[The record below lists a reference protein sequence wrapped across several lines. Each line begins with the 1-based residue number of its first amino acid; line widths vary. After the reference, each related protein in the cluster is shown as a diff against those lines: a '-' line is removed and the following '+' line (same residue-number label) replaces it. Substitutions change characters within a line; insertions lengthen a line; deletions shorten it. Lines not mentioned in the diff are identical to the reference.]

1 MKLRTALLSALAA
14 AVVLASSALLA
25 ATAAKNQPGRL
36 VIVMVWD
43 GLRPDFVTRAETP
56 NLYAMEHEGVD
67 FAHSHALYPTVTMVN
82 AGALS
87 TGAMPGETGILGDSM
102 YLAPAL
108 KRAGAPILASPQFHR
123 LLSRPLGLEDAPMLE
138 QLNGARGF
146 AGRLLGLDTVAQEVE
161 REGGYLAVVG
171 KEGPAFL
178 WDNRVG
184 SVKNGRDSLM
194 APHKDYLFATDSLVE
209 PKAVAHEIKAAMPPA
224 ARRDGVLYAARDD
237 YFTKVVDERA
247 IPAARSAA
255 LAGRPAMVVL
265 WLHNPDITQHIAGLG
280 TAAAIA
286 ALKNCD
292 DDLGRLRAAIHAAG
306 MDAHTDLIVVS
317 DHGFATIRLRI
328 DLNGMLAAA
337 GIKKS
342 VSSRD
347 VVIAHNG
354 GSDLLYLSRDDF
366 PTQNER
372 RAELEKIVN
381 FAEAQE
387 WCGVIFSHLSA
398 LAEPGVRGV
407 KPYQGWIDGT
417 FAESAVGILSPNR
430 APDLVISFRELP
442 NVDNRQLTGP
452 LRLAFSI
459 GAKGQ
464 HTVKNRSEPLVHPVE
479 GVIYADAAR
488 GFTTGMGMHGA
499 LGPREVHNFCAAVGP
514 DFRRHFVDLSPS
526 ANTDIAPTVTK
537 LLGMQPNIGPGGLHA
552 KGRPLLEAMETGRRS
567 PGVARAVVMTTRLT
581 LQGVEVTSTLH
592 FTRLGDRYYLDGSDQ
607 ERKPLGSSP

>member
-1 MKLRTALLSALAA
+1 MKLRTALVNALSAIL
-14 AVVLASSALLA
+14 VLASAMLPA
-25 ATAAKNQPGRL
+25 AIGAKNQPARL

-82 AGALS
+82 AAALA
-87 TGAMPGETGILGDSM
+87 TGARPGQTGILGDSM

-108 KRAGAPILASPQFHR
+108 GRAGAPILSEPRFGA
-123 LLSRPLGLEDAPMLE
+123 LLSRPLRLEDAPMLAR
-138 QLNGARGF
+138 LNGPNAF

-161 REGGYLAVVG
+161 RAGGYLAVVG

-178 WDNRVG
+178 WDNRVTA
-184 SVKNGRDSLM
+184 VKNGRDSLM
-194 APHKDYLFATDSLVE
+194 APHRDYLFATDSLVE
-209 PKAVAHEIKAAMPPA
+209 PKAIGREIKAAMPPA
-224 ARRDGVLYAARDD
+224 AARDGVLYAARDD
-237 YFTKVVDERA
+237 YFTRIVDERA
-247 IPAARSAA
+247 IPAARSAV

-265 WLHNPDITQHIAGLG
+265 WLHNPDITQHVAGLG
-280 TAAAIA
+280 TAAALA

-292 DDLGRLRAAIHAAG
+292 DNLGRLRAAVHAAG
-306 MDAHTDLIVVS
+306 MDGHTDLVVVS
-317 DHGFATIRLRI
+317 DHGFATIRLTI

-337 GIKKS
+337 GLKKS
-342 VSSRD
+342 VASRD
-347 VVIAHNG
+347 VVIARNG
-354 GSDLLYLSRDDF
+354 GSDLVYLSRDDF
-366 PTQNER
+366 PTQAER
-372 RAELEKIVN
+372 RAELQKIVN

-398 LAEPGVRGV
+398 LGEPGVRGV

-417 FAESAVGILSPNR
+417 FSEASVGILSPNR

-442 NVDNRQLTGP
+442 DTDNRQLTGP

-464 HTVKNRSEPLVHPVE
+464 HTVRNRSEPLVRPVQ
-479 GVIYADAAR
+479 GVIYADAR

-499 LGPREVHNFCAAVGP
+499 LGPREVHNFCAAIGP
-514 DFRRHFVDLSPS
+514 DFRSHFVDPYPS
-526 ANTDIAPTVTK
+526 GNIDIAPTVTK
-537 LLGMQPNIGPGGLHA
+537 LLGTLPNVGPGGLYA
-552 KGRPLLEAMETGRRS
+552 AGRPLVEAMRTERRS
-567 PGVARAVVMTTRLT
+567 PGVVRPVVMTTRLT
-581 LQGVEVTSTLH
+581 LQGVEVISTLRM
-592 FTRLGDRYYLDGSDQ
+592 TRLGDRYYLDGSDQ